1 MPLDV
6 ITKATEG
13 IYQCLTND
21 HYPLVRIKAANAF
34 NCILRQK
41 NAKELVRPLL
51 QNILTIYLQLLE
63 KYDLESLV
71 NSLESI
77 IEGFSN
83 QIGPFAVDLA
93 KYLAKL
99 FIKMF
104 QKDAEMCS
112 NDDYDGEAEL
122 AAAGCLKTFTQ
133 LIDAPIT
140 QESIVAMEK
149 DVISLCEFIFSSESI
164 DYIEDILVLM
174 NSYLHKIETI
184 SPAIWFYYQVI
195 VYNIVGIPKQ
205 LWDNIPNLPI
215 SEKQKAILNNI
226 KNSEN
231 IEMMEQSM
239 PVLRN
244 FIRKGSNV
252 MINNNDAF
260 KTNLLQLLFYLVNE
274 IYKKYF
280 YS

>member
-1 MPLDV
+1 
-6 ITKATEG
+6 
-13 IYQCLTND
+13 
-21 HYPLVRIKAANAF
+21 
-34 NCILRQK
+34 
-41 NAKELVRPLL
+41 
-51 QNILTIYLQLLE
+51 
-63 KYDLESLV
+63 
-71 NSLESI
+71 
-77 IEGFSN
+77 
-83 QIGPFAVDLA
+83 
-93 KYLAKL
+93 
-99 FIKMF
+99 MF
-104 QKDAEMCS
+104 QKDAEMCA

-133 LIDAPIT
+133 LIDAPIS

-149 DVISLCEFIFSSESI
+149 DVISLCEFIFSSDSI
-164 DYIEDILVLM
+164 DYIEDILVLL

-184 SPAIWFYYQVI
+184 SPSIWFYYQVI

-215 SEKQKAILNNI
+215 SDKQKAILNNI

-274 IYKKYF
+274 IYKK
-280 YS
+280 